1 MGRTSRRPAR
11 IAHSIGSLVALAVAV
26 LLLVL
31 APFAATLEVHHALAA
46 ADCDGHQHSDF
57 DLCQWVQHHAGAS
70 LLVSAPSIS
79 FQSPTGEYDFQNPT
93 FFTSARLSPS
103 GPSRAPPL
111 S

>member
-1 MGRTSRRPAR
+1 MNPHPRHAITARR
-11 IAHSIGSLVALAVAV
+11 IGALVSLTVVV

-31 APFAATLEVHHALAA
+31 APFASALEVHHALAA

-57 DLCQWVQHHAGAS
+57 DLCQWVQHHAGVS
-70 LLVSAPSIS
+70 LLVSAPAIS
-79 FQSPTGEYDFQNPT
+79 FRIPTGHYDFQNPIL
-93 FFTSARLSPS
+93 FISVRLSPT